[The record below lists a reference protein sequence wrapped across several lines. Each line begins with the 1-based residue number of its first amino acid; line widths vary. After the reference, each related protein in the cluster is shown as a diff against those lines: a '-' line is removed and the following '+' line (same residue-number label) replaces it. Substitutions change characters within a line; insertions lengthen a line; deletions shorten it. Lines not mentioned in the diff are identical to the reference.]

1 MELELKLKNNVD
13 IDENINSSTDC
24 NTTIFKLN

>member
-24 NTTIFKLN
+24 NTKIFKLN